1 MHKAR
6 VHVQIKLNRCSLE
19 IACVLMEML
28 FWEDEASD
36 ESVPTRII
44 NVRRSREERCHGDAR
59 VRLIR

>member
-6 VHVQIKLNRCSLE
+6 VHVQMKRNRCSLE
-19 IACVLMEML
+19 IACVLTEML
-28 FWEDEASD
+28 FWEDEAFG
-36 ESVPTRII
+36 ESVPTWII